1 MENNTFIVDDGLQKF
16 EFKNKNGEVF
26 AEMFFNPSDTSV
38 IERYE
43 KVVDVLNALELKHST
58 REEIQDSLVVLSNT
72 FKEQFD
78 YLLNRDNSDSL
89 FRTYSPITI
98 FANGDYFA
106 EVILENLTKVI
117 EKEYNI
123 RLKKKIKKMEK
134 YTKKYI
140 K

>member
-26 AEMFFNPSDTSV
+26 AEMFFNPSDTSI

-43 KVVDVLNALELKHST
+43 KVVDVLNALEMKHGT
-58 REEIQDSLVVLSNT
+58 REEVQESLVVLSNT

-134 YTKKYI
+134 YTKKYV